1 MTDVGFWSHSWT
13 LPLDAPRS
21 GPRWSVLR
29 TPARARRPAAAVRP
43 DDYAT
48 AEGAEATRRRL
59 EGLLAF
65 EGREVSLVTG
75 SPRVL
80 ADLALLRELD
90 QHHAVTITLSLP
102 AADLEL
108 ARRLDPR
115 AADPRSVLA
124 ALASLAREGLTT
136 RLEICPLR
144 PGVNTMER
152 ALRPLFAAALAAGA
166 VDVVPDR
173 DTPERALTTFRRL
186 RLAHGFPQRRPGR
199 G

>member
-1 MTDVGFWSHSWT
+1 MTDVGFWSHSLA
-13 LPLDAPRS
+13 LPLDAPPFS
-21 GPRWSVLR
+21 SRWSVLR
-29 TPARARRPAAAVRP
+29 APARARRPAALRP
-43 DDYAT
+43 DDYGT
-48 AEGAEATRRRL
+48 AELAEATHRRL

-65 EGREVSLVTG
+65 EGREISLLTG

-90 QHHAVTITLSLP
+90 QHHAVTLTLSLP

-115 AADPRSVLA
+115 AADPRSVLS

-173 DTPERALTTFRRL
+173 GASVVALTTFHRL
-186 RLAHGFPQRRPGR
+186 RLEHGFPQPQPGR